1 MPKQVLLLIFF
12 ISLLSGCES
21 ARKAF
26 GGKKSGPD
34 EFLVN
39 SRPPLSQPPDY
50 GLRPPKIGASVK
62 QISTVDV
69 ARTAVLGK
77 SSINNKSENSIDS
90 PGLKAILRDTKA
102 LSSNPSI
109 RKVINEETSI
119 FSQEDERF
127 VDKLIFW
134 VDNKPYEGTVLD
146 PENERK
152 RIRNAEALGKP
163 ITDGET
169 ISIKRKRKK
178 KGLLEF

>member
-34 EFLVN
+34 EFLVY